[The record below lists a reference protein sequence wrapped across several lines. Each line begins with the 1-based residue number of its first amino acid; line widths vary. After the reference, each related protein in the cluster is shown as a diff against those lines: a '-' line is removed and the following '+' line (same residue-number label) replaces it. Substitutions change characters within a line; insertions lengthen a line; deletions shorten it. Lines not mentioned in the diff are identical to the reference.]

1 LDQLQEQPVR
11 GQKPWFG
18 PPILQADGI
27 VSSFMSVLISVIFI
41 HFKVEES
48 PEIQPSA
55 VALPSPLI
63 ATLIQT
69 EEEPTEKPVRGH
81 KPWFGPPFLPADPVK
96 QPKPIIVICFKYK
109 RLSSTSSK
117 RC

>member
-1 LDQLQEQPVR
+1 L
-11 GQKPWFG
+11 F
-18 PPILQADGI
+18 
-27 VSSFMSVLISVIFI
+27 SVIFI

-96 QPKPIIVICFKYK
+96 QPKPIIVICFKIEK
-109 RLSSTSSK
+109 FQFNFIQTLLTGGRVSSRRQCSGETAQAHNRNNSF
-117 RC
+117 